1 MGEGKRRVRGE
12 KRRRKR
18 RWRRTRRRVLKCLVS
33 EDPDQVLFTFCFIF
47 KAIRVGKVLL
57 EVREVLVLLPTGV
70 KYSH

>member
-1 MGEGKRRVRGE
+1 M
-12 KRRRKR
+12 
-18 RWRRTRRRVLKCLVS
+18 LKCLVS